1 MSRGRTVEGE
11 AATKV
16 IVSIFRANGVI
27 LGAGDRLAAAE
38 GLTSARWQVLG
49 AIAVAER
56 GLTTPQIARRMGLT
70 RQSVHATANRLVAD
84 GLLERLPNI
93 DHRRSPVL
101 DLTDAGRAAYGAIDE
116 RQIRWV
122 NRLARGMPRADL
134 ETASRVLEELSRR
147 LLPEAGASGAD
158 SALPNGDVR

>member
-1 MSRGRTVEGE
+1 MSGGRTVEGQ
-11 AATKV
+11 AATRV
-16 IVSIFRANGVI
+16 ILSIFRANGVI
-27 LGAGDRLAAAE
+27 LGAGDRLTAAE

-56 GLTTPQIARRMGLT
+56 ALTIPQIARRMGVT

-84 GLLERLPNI
+84 GLLERLPNV

-122 NRLARGMPRADL
+122 NRLARRIPRADL
-134 ETASRVLEELSRR
+134 ETASRVLDELSRR
-147 LLPEAGASGAD
+147 LLPDAGASGEV
-158 SALPNGDVR
+158 SAPSDGSTR